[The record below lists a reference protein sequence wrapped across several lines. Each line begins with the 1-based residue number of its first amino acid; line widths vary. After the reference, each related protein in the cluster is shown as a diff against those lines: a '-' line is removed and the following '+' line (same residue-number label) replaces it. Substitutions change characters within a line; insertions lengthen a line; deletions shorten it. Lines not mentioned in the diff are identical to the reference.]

1 MKKHLLSIFAL
12 LLVAVTGA
20 VAQETY
26 KVSVKEGTEDATN
39 WQGKAG
45 EGEYQALPLEGVAA
59 NTAVSVKYNGTKKV
73 KSVKAVKKGGAAGIV
88 NPVVGQIIGSDGIN
102 YDANATLPDGVTA
115 VAMIAYVGS
124 ETGVAGYTH
133 GLALALSDE
142 GKMNWSPATGAS
154 GAAAHTPA
162 APTPT
167 TSSWMLPSKDQW
179 DKMIDACKNVLGDK
193 NTYEDLRDGFSGIS
207 GASNLQ
213 SGRYWSSTE
222 YNAYNAWFYGFDN
235 DSWNY
240 GSMSFTS
247 AQVRACLA
255 F

>member
-1 MKKHLLSIFAL
+1 MKTRILSILAL
-12 LLVAVTGA
+12 LLAAVATGA
-20 VAQETY
+20 MAQTTY
-26 KVSVKEGTEDATN
+26 KVSVKEGTEDATS

-73 KSVKAVKKGGAAGIV
+73 KSVKAKKKAV
-88 NPVVGQIIGSDGIN
+88 NPVVGQIIGSDGKN
-102 YDANATLPDGVTA
+102 YDANATLPTGVTA

-133 GLALALSDE
+133 GLAIALADE
-142 GKMNWSPATGAS
+142 SGGMMMGMMDWSTATGAS

-162 APTPT
+162 APTPM

-179 DKMIDACKNVLGDK
+179 TKMITAAGGY
-193 NTYEDLRDGFSGIS
+193 TALRDGFSGIT

-213 SGRYWSSTE
+213 SVEYWSSTTAS
-222 YNAYNAWFYGFDN
+222 NANFAWRYDFGNGNWSTVPKGNMFQ
-235 DSWNY
+235 
-240 GSMSFTS
+240 
-247 AQVRACLA
+247 ARACLA

>member
-73 KSVKAVKKGGAAGIV
+73 KSVKAVKKAV
-88 NPVVGQIIGSDGIN
+88 NPVVGQIIGSDGKN
-102 YDANATLPDGVTA
+102 YDANATLPTGVTA

-133 GLALALSDE
+133 GLALALTDE
-142 GKMNWSPATGAS
+142 ASTMSWTDATGAS

-162 APTPT
+162 APTPI

-179 DKMIDACKNVLGDK
+179 NKMIDACKNVLGTK
-193 NTYEDLRDGFSGIS
+193 NNYQDLRDGFSGIA
-207 GASNLQ
+207 GASNL
-213 SGRYWSSTE
+213 SYVYWSSTE
-222 YNAYNAWFYGFDN
+222 VESYPSDAWMFFFD
-235 DSWNY
+235 DGSWY
-240 GSMSFTS
+240 DYPKSDDYTVK
-247 AQVRACLA
+247 VRACLA